1 MIPLDCD
8 GHRRERLMMGR
19 REGGQG
25 DHLLISELHIQKDR
39 LAAVS
44 PKSDLLFVQAAAIAA
59 EPFLFPR

>member
-1 MIPLDCD
+1 
-8 GHRRERLMMGR
+8 MMGR